1 MIMKPLRIVELVLL
15 LVALVA
21 LIYVYF
27 AFREHFPWLLTGF
40 VLGAV
45 SGAILAVLLPREWR
59 KRKENP

>member
-1 MIMKPLRIVELVLL
+1 MKPLRIIEVVLL

-27 AFREHFPWLLTGF
+27 AFRQHFPWLLAGF
-40 VLGAV
+40 GIGAV
-45 SGAILAVLLPREWR
+45 SGVILMVLIPRGLR